1 MEMNKEKELEVVETE
16 VVEPEVVE
24 TVTPEVIEEPV
35 PEEVEVVEYELDVTI
50 EEETYVEYFKKVAF
64 KQQIKPTIFF
74 GVVIVLLSY
83 FFRGEKAATE
93 ALLTGLLWG
102 LVFIVA
108 SIGISFFTMGGRAK
122 QTYNKSGL
130 RGLVLKTKFTNI
142 GVKQSI
148 EDQSVTYKWEDIDN
162 FSVSEI
168 SYFGNM
174 PKLRRILL
182 MSKKNMTETDI
193 NKINEIITE
202 HLGENKLVSID
213 KK

>member
-16 VVEPEVVE
+16 VVEQ
-24 TVTPEVIEEPV
+24 VTPEVIEEPV
-35 PEEVEVVEYELDVTI
+35 PEEVEVVEYEIDATI

-64 KQQIKPTIFF
+64 KQQLKPTIFF

-102 LVFIVA
+102 LVFIVV
-108 SIGISFFTMGGRAK
+108 SIGVSFFTTGSRAK

-130 RGLVLKTKFTNI
+130 HGLVLKTQFTNVGI
-142 GVKQSI
+142 KQSI
-148 EDQSVTYKWEDIDN
+148 EDQSVTYKWGDISN
-162 FSVSEI
+162 FQVSEI

-174 PKLRRILL
+174 PTLRRILL
-182 MSKKNMTETDI
+182 MSKKNMSEESI
-193 NKINEIITE
+193 NRINEIIKE
-202 HLGENKLVSID
+202 HLGENKLVSLD